1 MTVARTDVLV
11 VGGGPAGS
19 TAACLLARHG
29 LSVLLCERERFP
41 RFHIG
46 ESLLPYTSRLW
57 RRLGIY
63 GQLEEAG
70 FQPKWGARFYFEPGE
85 GCTHLDFEKSLD
97 RGARQAFNVRRAD
110 FDHLLLK
117 NAAAA
122 GVKVLEGHEI
132 DELHRDG
139 QRIVGARAKNR
150 TLLQGAGV
158 SAFAG
163 KVFER
168 DPRVGLF
175 DLAFFSRAAL
185 NRKADRKE
193 GRLPPAPAC
202 DVTEPE
208 RLCRS
213 LPFGKIGCAP
223 APTESHRTL
232 K

>member
-1 MTVARTDVLV
+1 MRSAERLADTLARPLL
-11 VGGGPAGS
+11 AGS
-19 TAACLLARHG
+19 DPRPAELERYQFFVQRG
-29 LSVLLCERERFP
+29 LDRF
-41 RFHIG
+41 
-46 ESLLPYTSRLW
+46 
-57 RRLGIY
+57 RRYILG
-63 GQLEEAG
+63 
-70 FQPKWGARFYFEPGE
+70 FYEPG
-85 GCTHLDFEKSLD
+85 CASVF
-97 RGARQAFNVRRAD
+97 RR
-110 FDHLLLK
+110 
-117 NAAAA
+117 
-122 GVKVLEGHEI
+122 
-132 DELHRDG
+132 RPP
-139 QRIVGARAKNR
+139 

-223 APTESHRTL
+223 APTELHRTL